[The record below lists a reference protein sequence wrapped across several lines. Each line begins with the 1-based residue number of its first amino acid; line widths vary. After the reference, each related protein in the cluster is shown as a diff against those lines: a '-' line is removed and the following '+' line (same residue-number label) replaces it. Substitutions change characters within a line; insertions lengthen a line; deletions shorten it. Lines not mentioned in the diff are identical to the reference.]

1 VKQYNSLEELMNRWT
16 KVGILAA
23 VAAMLAGG
31 VAAANRCGYG
41 HGHVGKVIDGALDA
55 AKVTPAQ
62 RNAIEAARDHVFATI
77 EEAGHDQQKDMQE
90 AIALFS
96 APVLDAQAVEAHRA
110 RKEAEIKKVSDAVVQ
125 SIFDTHAALTPPQR
139 KAVAD
144 YLRAEKA
151 KHEQKAGSWHETF
164 FQKLIDNRTQ
174 AAFDAIDATDAQ
186 KTALTAAR
194 DKVIGAFKDVRTH
207 GPAVD
212 KLLDLFTADTL
223 DRAQITAL
231 QADVQARLKRVG
243 DAMTQALTD
252 AHAQLSAEQR
262 QKLVDWVKA
271 HHRDHHKWQ
280 GDAEKGEKG

>member
-1 VKQYNSLEELMNRWT
+1 MKRWT
-16 KVGILAA
+16 NVGVLAA
-23 VAAMLAGG
+23 IAAMLAGG
-31 VAAANRCGYG
+31 YAAANRCGHGG
-41 HGHVGKVIDGALDA
+41 HGHVTKVMDGALDA

-77 EEAGHDQQKDMQE
+77 DEAGQDQQKDMQE

-125 SIFDTHAALTPPQR
+125 AIFDTHAALTPPQR

-151 KHEQKAGSWHETF
+151 KHEAKAGSWRETF

-174 AAFDAIDATDAQ
+174 AAFDAINATDAQ
-186 KTALTAAR
+186 KSALTAAR
-194 DKVIGAFKDVRTH
+194 DKVIGAFKDVRMH

-223 DRAQITAL
+223 DRAQIAAL
-231 QADVQARLKRVG
+231 QADVQARLKKVG
-243 DAMTQALTD
+243 DTMTQALTD
-252 AHAQLSAEQR
+252 AHGQLSADQR

-271 HHRDHHKWQ
+271 HHHDHHKWH